1 MNYSTTT
8 RKANT
13 FGHNVDDRTWSLA
26 GLLPRRET
34 SRSRTPSRR
43 RRRMRGCDEP
53 ELPFWQLVYPSR

>member
-1 MNYSTTT
+1 MNYNTMP

-13 FGHNVDDRTWSLA
+13 LGHNADDRTWSLA

-34 SRSRTPSRR
+34 GRRAPPRR

-53 ELPFWQLVYPSR
+53 ELPFWQLVYPER